1 MFFSSNHLAA
11 NNIIFFFVAA
21 QYSIVHIYYIFL
33 IQSSVMGHLICFQ
46 SLAVVNSAI
55 INMGVQVALSY
66 PEAHLSICPG
76 VVLLDG
82 WWFYF

>member
-1 MFFSSNHLAA
+1 
-11 NNIIFFFVAA
+11 
-21 QYSIVHIYYIFL
+21 
-33 IQSSVMGHLICFQ
+33 MGHLICFQ